1 MAKKTI
7 EGGEF
12 GIDGCGGEALFQ
24 EGGFPFGGGMGVDGF
39 AAEPAGE
46 LLEIAEIFFD
56 GGRAMFFIDELT
68 AIAVDHMRLQIMT

>member
-1 MAKKTI
+1 MELMVAGARPCSKRAV
-7 EGGEF
+7 F
-12 GIDGCGGEALFQ
+12 HSAAVW
-24 EGGFPFGGGMGVDGF
+24 VDGL

-68 AIAVDHMRLQIMT
+68 AIAVDHMRLQIMA